1 MTVKDLTENYTEGII
16 SIFDSATS
24 EQACTCNAQ
33 SIILTVLAGKTVVE
47 WKSVQSSKAK
57 IQITVDFS

>member
-16 SIFDSATS
+16 IIVDSATG

-33 SIILTVLAGKTVVE
+33 SIILTVLADKTVVE

>member
-16 SIFDSATS
+16 IIVDAETG
-24 EQACTCNAQ
+24 EQACTCNAR
-33 SIILTVLAGKTVVE
+33 SVILTVLADKTVVE

>member
-16 SIFDSATS
+16 VIVDASTG
-24 EQACTCNAQ
+24 EQACTCDAQ
-33 SIILTVLAGKTVVE
+33 SVILTILAAKTVIE
-47 WKSVQSSKAK
+47 WKAVPSSKAK